1 MQQERELILNGN
13 IRKLLI
19 KFSLPATIGLIVSAL
34 YNIIDTLYVGNALGP
49 LAIAGLAFVLP
60 VQILMFAVGF
70 MVGTGASSIISRS
83 LGKGD
88 KEKAIITAGNGMI
101 LTCIISIL
109 FMVPCFIL
117 IDKILYFFKVSP
129 EVFQYSRDYMF
140 IILTGFVFLSFSVV
154 GNNLIRA
161 EGKPKAAM
169 YPLIFGAVL
178 NIILDPVFI
187 FIFKMGVRGAAIATV
202 LSQFLS
208 LIYIF
213 IYFNYGKSIFKINLL
228 MFKVNFP
235 VIRDILKIG
244 FPSFLMSIVDCVIFV
259 LFGRTIMKY
268 GSDLYIAIMGI
279 SIRVMDI
286 TLMPIIGIT
295 QGFSTI
301 ISFNYGAK
309 NYGRVKKVLK
319 EAIIWTTV
327 VAGFAFIIIFG
338 FPNFILRIF
347 SSDQEMIKIGIMPI
361 RILSIF
367 FVTIGFQF
375 IGGNLFQAIGKALPA
390 LFLNIT
396 RQVIILIPAI
406 LILPVFFGLNG
417 IWYSLPLCDLL
428 TTILTAILLLNELK
442 LINRLL
448 LKDAPNS
455 SLADSS
461 SSS

>member
-1 MQQERELILNGN
+1 MEQERELILNGN
-13 IRKLLI
+13 IRKLLV
-19 KFSLPATIGLIVSAL
+19 KFSVPAAIGLVVSAL
-34 YNIIDTLYVGNALGP
+34 YNVVDTLYVGNALGP

-60 VQILMFAVGF
+60 VQILMFAVGL
-70 MVGTGASSIISRS
+70 MVGTGASSIIARS

-101 LTCIISIL
+101 LSCIVSIL
-109 FMVPCFIL
+109 FMIPCYIF

-140 IILTGFVFLSFSVV
+140 VILMGFIFLSFGVV
-154 GNNLIRA
+154 GNNLIRS

-178 NIILDPVFI
+178 NIILDPIFI
-187 FIFKMGVRGAAIATV
+187 FVFKMGVRGAAIATV

-208 LIYIF
+208 VIYIF
-213 IYFNYGKSIFKINLL
+213 IYFNYGKSIFKINIG
-228 MFKVNFP
+228 MFKVSFS
-235 VIRDILKIG
+235 VIKDILKIG
-244 FPSFLMSIVDCVIFV
+244 FPSFLMSTVDCVIFV

-268 GSDLYIAIMGI
+268 GNDLYIAIMGI

-301 ISFNYGAK
+301 IGFNYGAK
-309 NYGRVKKVLK
+309 NYERVKKVLK

-338 FPNFILRIF
+338 FPNLIMRIF
-347 SSDQEMIKIGIMPI
+347 SSNQEMITMGIIPI
-361 RILSIF
+361 RILSVF
-367 FVTIGFQF
+367 FITIGFQF
-375 IGGNLFQAIGKALPA
+375 IGGHLFQAIGKARPA

-396 RQVIILIPAI
+396 RQMIFLIPAI
-406 LILPVFFGLNG
+406 LILPMFFGLKG
-417 IWYSLPLCDLL
+417 IWFSLPLCDLL
-428 TTILTAILLLNELK
+428 NTILTSILVFNELK

-448 LKDAPNS
+448 LKDVPS
-455 SLADSS
+455 GGGGVSGSW
-461 SSS
+461 